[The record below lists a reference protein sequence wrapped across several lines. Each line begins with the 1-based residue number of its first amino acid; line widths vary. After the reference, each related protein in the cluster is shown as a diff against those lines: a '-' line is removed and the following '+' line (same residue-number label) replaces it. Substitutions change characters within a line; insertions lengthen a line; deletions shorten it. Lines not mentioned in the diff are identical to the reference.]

1 MSKNSND
8 SSRNQQIQQ
17 NIQMQ
22 QQMRQRREEEEKA
35 KTPTRSFR
43 SVNVDPSQPDQS
55 AGTIKL
61 RSTERISSVQGVR
74 VNENLSEQTIT
85 LRNGDQVVLGGSN
98 NNQTYQIIKKNPNDG
113 NSIKFDID
121 DESEFFKN
129 SSKTNNNLA
138 GEPIK
143 KNYNNDNQQIPTP
156 EQQITKPEQQI
167 KPKDQLIPKPQQ
179 QIPKPGQLV
188 NRRLQPD
195 TANSSLRPLPQQPQQ
210 SPTSQ
215 ASSTAKNAA
224 ASTVKAKIQQ
234 KAKQQA
240 LLMLARFAAWF
251 SGFFVTFLIWAIIT
265 VFALAI
271 FAALTMFIL
280 DQACG
285 FVQQVPFGGI
295 GVPDDV
301 KKVCEYYVKLKGG
314 CFDTAKK
321 EESNS
326 GSANLKCLGE
336 KWDDKEDFVD
346 MYAFKGNV
354 KVKKQVIKEIF
365 KYGKDAGVS
374 EEAKFIALA
383 LHPGLSNANNWK
395 ETTSNTCFGIVQLCN
410 KTPDSNFFI
419 ATNKLSVQQPQD
431 LINSPKLQMQAIDAL
446 VKNRKDLLKSAPA
459 CIKDKLAGKSPEYQI
474 LYIWSDAK
482 CDDLSQIDGVT
493 RGNFADIADRNFSIT
508 KCPKFLEKKLSLV
521 EKFAF
526 EDRPYIQNINN
537 NITDNK
543 SENKLTIKSEAQ
555 SKNFAQSECELITK
569 TYEPFLVS
577 ASNKYQWAPIPMS
590 KYLLGALI
598 SRESRSGLILQPKG
612 CTGKGDRG
620 RGHGLTQFDTSSG
633 GSDYGK
639 KSNGNYGS
647 VSMPSGTKI
656 RTKLSGDAL
665 KKFGNEEFSW
675 EDCQQSI
682 NYGAAHLIEQDGYY
696 GRKIEEKIKRAGID
710 ISKNG
715 NGMFNNIK
723 ATRAYMQL
731 LFDSNNAGGAA
742 ADDVGNA
749 LGVCSI
755 KLDGTVLDFC
765 TSSRDYGKDAL
776 DLLVDVA
783 KCFGENLTIEQVL
796 AKSGGGTSSSTACDS
811 NGTNINAQGAEFPL
825 LTKKGSP
832 NKVYYSQPYPEY
844 IGGGGHNGIDMSP
857 TTNGIG
863 ETSVVSTVDGQV
875 VAVFLVLST
884 SCNVT
889 CAQKN
894 QLLVRIKEKDTGFEY
909 TSIHLNPDLPRPKLG
924 ELVTKGT
931 KIGQIDAF
939 MFNHLHFEVR
949 LNGVLQQPTEH
960 IKGWN
965 KALQASNVR
974 ADSSII
980 DAALYQKL

>member
-1 MSKNSND
+1 MASSSSSGSSSSSSSSSSSGSGSSSGSSSNT
-8 SSRNQQIQQ
+8 SS
-17 NIQMQ
+17 
-22 QQMRQRREEEEKA
+22 
-35 KTPTRSFR
+35 S
-43 SVNVDPSQPDQS
+43 SSS
-55 AGTIKL
+55 
-61 RSTERISSVQGVR
+61 SSVSSGSSSSASSALPSSQNTQNSSNKLDVNKVNPDTR
-74 VNENLSEQTIT
+74 QTDTQKSKIVNENPENPERWVPDNDFLRKERLDAEKIYNQNSKEDRQRILDNLVTVEQ
-85 LRNGDQVVLGGSN
+85 N
-98 NNQTYQIIKKNPNDG
+98 KKLDLKN
-113 NSIKFDID
+113 KDID
-121 DESEFFKN
+121 FMQGLAMDK
-129 SSKTNNNLA
+129 LA
-138 GEPIK
+138 GRRISK
-143 KNYNNDNQQIPTP
+143 LQGDRNYPS
-156 EQQITKPEQQI
+156 
-167 KPKDQLIPKPQQ
+167 
-179 QIPKPGQLV
+179 
-188 NRRLQPD
+188 
-195 TANSSLRPLPQQPQQ
+195 ALPQQPQQ
-210 SPTSQ
+210 SPASQ
-215 ASSTAKNAA
+215 AASTAKNAA
-224 ASTVKAKIQQ
+224 VSTVKANILQ
-234 KAKQQA
+234 KAKDKSIIFLA
-240 LLMLARFAAWF
+240 KLAARF
-251 SGFFVTFLIWAIIT
+251 SLFFINFIIWAIIT

-271 FAALTMFIL
+271 IGALTMFIL

-285 FVQQVPFGGI
+285 FVQQVPFGGL
-295 GVPDDV
+295 GLLDDA
-301 KKVCEYYVKLKGG
+301 KKVCEYYVKLRGG
-314 CFDTAKK
+314 CFESVKK

-326 GSANLKCLGE
+326 ESANLKCIGE

-431 LINSPKLQMQAIDAL
+431 LINSPKLQMQAIEAL
-446 VKNRKDLLKSAPA
+446 IKDRKETLKAAPA
-459 CIKDKLAGKSPEYQI
+459 CIKDKLTGKSLEFQI
-474 LYIWSDAK
+474 LYIWADAK

-493 RGNFADIADRNFSIT
+493 RVNFAGIADRNFSIT

-526 EDRPYIQNINN
+526 EDRPYIQNINY

-555 SKNFAQSECELITK
+555 SKNFAQAECELITK
-569 TYEPFLVS
+569 TYEPFLVA

-598 SRESRSGLILQPKG
+598 SRESRSGIILQPRG
-612 CTGKGDRG
+612 CTGKGDKG

-639 KSNGNYGS
+639 NGNGSYSS
-647 VSMPSGTKI
+647 VSMPSGSKI
-656 RTKLSGDAL
+656 RTKLTGDAL

-696 GRKIEEKIKRAGID
+696 GRKIEQRIKNAGID
-710 ISKNG
+710 IGKDG
-715 NGMFNNIK
+715 NGMFVNIK
-723 ATRAYMQL
+723 ATRAYTQL
-731 LFDSNNAGGAA
+731 LFNSNNAGGAA
-742 ADDVGNA
+742 ASDSGNR
-749 LGVCSI
+749 LGICSI
-755 KLDGTVLDFC
+755 NPDGSVEDKC
-765 TSSRDYGKDAL
+765 TTGGDYGKDAL
-776 DLLVDVA
+776 NLLVDVA

-796 AKSGGGTSSSTACDS
+796 AKSGGGSSSSSVCDS
-811 NGTNINAQGAEFPL
+811 NGANINALGAEFPL

-894 QLLVRIKEKDTGFEY
+894 QLLVKIKEKDTGFEY

-924 ELVTKGT
+924 EQVTKGT

-949 LNGVLQQPTEH
+949 LNGVLQQPIEH